1 MVFQKLF
8 QFFRS
13 IKLFI
18 SLIFKMKMVKENGQ
32 KRIYTKRTKR
42 LNFCSVLVNFQNKR
56 YIIDIQYK
64 VTLIQSVK
72 KKRVRGRDE
81 GREKK
86 MCKRSSRDF
95 TRNFGE
101 ASGEIAGEIQSRIER
116 MGRNHRIKVFHRETQ
131 SVSEIFTSRTSEN
144 RFILKRKKIQWS
156 RFKKYVGFCKWNH
169 TCFSMST
176 H

>member
-1 MVFQKLF
+1 
-8 QFFRS
+8 
-13 IKLFI
+13 
-18 SLIFKMKMVKENGQ
+18 MVKENGQ
-32 KRIYTKRTKR
+32 KKNLYQR
-42 LNFCSVLVNFQNKR
+42 NK
-56 YIIDIQYK
+56 K
-64 VTLIQSVK
+64 TEFLLSFGKFPKKKKIQSVIK
-72 KKRVRGRDE
+72 KKKKKGQREDE

-86 MCKRSSRDF
+86 MCKRSSRDC